1 MPADRI
7 ALEEHFWTPELREL
21 RRGHDVLS
29 EPKLCARL
37 TDLGELRIAE
47 MDAAGI
53 DLQIISHVEPATQNF
68 EPAEAVRLACA
79 ANDLLHQAIIAHPTR
94 FAGFAALPT
103 PDPQA
108 AARELERAVGALG
121 FKGAMVHGLTRGH
134 FLDEKPFWPIFEAA
148 QRLDVPIYLHPAT
161 PHPDVIAAYYEGY
174 PSMVRVGHGF
184 TSEMSAA
191 AIRLVLSEVF
201 EVFPRLQ
208 IILGHL
214 GETLPF
220 LLPRIDRYVSRQ
232 LQGRTFAESLRK
244 HFYFTTGGAFTHA
257 ALQCTI
263 ETIGIERLMFA
274 VDWPFHSNLDGTAFI
289 ETAPIGADAK
299 AKIFAGNARALLRLE
314 HDPEKWIP
322 VFGKDHAPPIM

>member
-1 MPADRI
+1 MPVRRI

-21 RRGHDVLS
+21 RRGHDVFTDP
-29 EPKLCARL
+29 ELCRRL

-53 DLQIISHVEPATQNF
+53 DLQVISHVEPATQNF
-68 EPAEAVRLACA
+68 EPDEAVRLARA
-79 ANDLLHQAIIAHPTR
+79 ANDLLHQAIVAHPTR

-121 FKGAMVHGLTRGH
+121 FKGAMVHGLTRGR
-134 FLDEKPFWPIFEAA
+134 FLDEKAFWPIFEAA
-148 QRLDVPIYLHPAT
+148 QSLDVPIYLHPAT

-184 TSEMSAA
+184 TGEMSAA

-201 EVFPRLQ
+201 VTFPRLRV
-208 IILGHL
+208 ILGHL

-220 LLPRIDRYVSRQ
+220 LLPRVDRYVSREMK
-232 LQGRTFAESLRK
+232 GRTFAEGLRK
-244 HFYFTTGGAFTHA
+244 HFYFTTGGKFTHS

-263 ETIGIERLMFA
+263 EAIGIERLMFA
-274 VDWPFHSNLDGTAFI
+274 VDWPFHSNLDGVAFI
-289 ETAPIGADAK
+289 EKAPIGEDAK
-299 AKIFAGNARALLRLE
+299 AMIFADNARRLLRL
-314 HDPEKWIP
+314 
-322 VFGKDHAPPIM
+322 